1 MRHDSHKWREVDEAA
16 RADGRYEKYAWRFV
30 LSGVESTIEM
40 VNAEAHISGEEL
52 LDGLSVIASR
62 QFGPMAKE
70 VLNHWGIYTTRD
82 IGNIVF
88 GLIDSKLLE
97 HSKEDKIEDFDDVF
111 DFQKVFEEDYYGDQ
125 HSMT

>member
-1 MRHDSHKWREVDEAA
+1 LRHDSGRWREIDEVAG
-16 RADGRYEKYAWRFV
+16 ADGRYEKYAWRFV

-40 VNAEAHISGEEL
+40 LQSNGHISGEEL
-52 LDGLSVIASR
+52 LDGLRVIASK

-70 VLNHWGIYTTRD
+70 VLNHWGVYTTRD

-88 GLIDSKLLE
+88 GLIAAGLLE
-97 HSKEDKIEDFDDVF
+97 DSAEDSIEDFDDIF
-111 DFQKVFEEDYYGDQ
+111 DFRKVFEEDYFGDQ

>member
-1 MRHDSHKWREVDEAA
+1 LRRDPERWLEVDEVA

-40 VNAEAHISGEEL
+40 LHADGHISCEEL
-52 LDGLSVIASR
+52 LDGLRVTAAR

-70 VLNHWGIYTTRD
+70 VLNHWAIYTTRD

-88 GLIDSKLLE
+88 GLIEADLLE
-97 HSKEDKIEDFDDVF
+97 SSEEDLIEDFDDVF
-111 DFQKVFEEDYYGDQ
+111 DFRKVFEEDYFDDN